1 LPRIEEVFFLRRAS
15 DPDVTIATCA
25 GALDLNEARAG
36 AEAIWSNP
44 AYRSNPVVLDFRQAR
59 LTVSAADMRS
69 LADFI
74 LAEQPLSGQPPR
86 LALVAPG
93 DLDFGL
99 SRVFAAYRDHPSTEV
114 AVFRDFDEAV
124 AWAQAGRR

>member
-1 LPRIEEVFFLRRAS
+1 MEDVFFLRRAS

-25 GALDLNEARAG
+25 GVLDLDEARAG

-44 AYRSNPVVLDFRQAR
+44 AYRANPVVLDFRQAR
-59 LTVSAADMRS
+59 LGVSAADMRS

-74 LAEQPLSGQPPR
+74 LAEQPPSGRPPR

-99 SRVFAAYRDHPSTEV
+99 SRIFAAYRDHPSTEV

-124 AWAQAGRR
+124 TWAQTGQR

>member
-1 LPRIEEVFFLRRAS
+1 MEDVFSLRRAS

-44 AYRSNPVVLDFRQAR
+44 VYRANPVVLDFREAR
-59 LTVSAADMRS
+59 LSVSAADIRS

-74 LAEQPLSGQPPR
+74 LAEQPSSGRPPR

-99 SRVFAAYRDHPSTEV
+99 SRIFAAYRDHPSTEIE
-114 AVFRDFDEAV
+114 VFRDFDEAV
-124 AWAQAGRR
+124 TWAQSGRR